1 MTTIDINDKLL
12 SKNDQHALA
21 NRRLLDSNGVW
32 CVNIIGAPGSG
43 KTTLI
48 ERTADKFAGDPEIGV
63 LVGDLET
70 RHDAERIAA
79 HGVEVYQII
88 TGGTCHLTARVVGEY
103 LQRFDIGSLDVL
115 IVENVGNLVCPTS
128 YYLGEHNRM
137 VLVSTP
143 EGDDKPLKYPGAV
156 HTSDLMLVTKTDLAP
171 YTNFDVAR
179 AGENAR
185 RINADIDV
193 FPVSCTSGEG
203 LDQWFDWFGKHA
215 AEKNSQQA

>member
-21 NRRLLDSNGVW
+21 NRRLLESNGVW
-32 CVNIIGAPGSG
+32 CVNMISAPGSG

-48 ERTADKFAGDPEIGV
+48 EKTADHFENGPKIGV

-70 RHDAERIAA
+70 QNDADRIAS

-88 TGGTCHLTARVVGEY
+88 TGGACHLTARVVGEF
-103 LQRFDIGSLDVL
+103 LRKFDLAKLDVL

-128 YYLGEHNRM
+128 YYLGEHNRI

-143 EGDDKPLKYPGAV
+143 EGDDKPLKYPGAI
-156 HTSDLMLVTKTDLAP
+156 HTADLMLVTKLDLAP
-171 YTNFDVAR
+171 YTNFDVEK

-185 RINADIDV
+185 RINADIEV
-193 FPVSCTSGEG
+193 LNISCTGGEG
-203 LDQWFDWFGKHA
+203 LDQWFGWFGDHA
-215 AEKNSQQA
+215 KTKSKDRG